1 MADQHKIVC
10 FGELLLR
17 LNAPG
22 RERLL
27 QSRKLEVHIGGAE
40 ANVAVSLAQF
50 GLEAA
55 MASIVAA
62 NALGDA
68 ALGELRRYGV
78 DVSAC
83 QRRAGRMGLYFMTAG
98 AVRRPSEI
106 LYDRAG
112 SAFAEAEADAID
124 WPIILHDAA
133 WLHLSGVTP
142 AVGPKAAAAAMRAA
156 KSAGAAG
163 VKVSFDGN
171 YRGQMWAAWKGDG
184 PGVLREILSRTTL
197 AFINERDIGLILGK
211 SYAGDEE
218 DARQAAF
225 ADAFAAFPSLQSI
238 AATSRRQQSVDHHR
252 LSAIMVTR
260 GGEWR
265 SGEYELAGVVDR
277 IGAGDAF
284 AAGILHALAAGR
296 NEQFGIDFAAAA
308 AAFKHS
314 VPGDFN
320 IASADEIEQAMAATS
335 FDVRR

>member
-1 MADQHKIVC
+1 MADQQKIVC

-27 QSRKLEVHIGGAE
+27 QSRKLDVHVGGAE

-50 GLEAA
+50 GLKAV
-55 MASIVAA
+55 MASIVPG

-78 DVSAC
+78 DTSAC
-83 QRRAGRMGLYFMTAG
+83 ERRPGRMGLYFMTTG
-98 AVRRPSEI
+98 AVRRASEI

-112 SAFAEAEADAID
+112 SAFAEAEADTIV
-124 WPIILHDAA
+124 WPQVLRGAA
-133 WLHLSGVTP
+133 WLHFSGVTP
-142 AVGPKAAAAAMRAA
+142 AVGANAAAAAIRAA
-156 KSAGAAG
+156 KAARKAG

-184 PGVLREILSRTTL
+184 PAVLRDILSNATL
-197 AFINERDIGLILGK
+197 AFINERDIGLILAK
-211 SYAGDEE
+211 PYPDEE
-218 DARQAAF
+218 EEARKAAF
-225 ADAFAAFPSLQSI
+225 ADAFSAFPSLQTI

-252 LSAIMVTR
+252 FSAILVTR

-265 SGEYELAGVVDR
+265 SEEYELTGVIDR

-284 AAGILHALAAGR
+284 AAGVLYALAKGR
-296 NEQFGIDFAAAA
+296 GEQFAVDFAAAA

-320 IASADEIEQAMAATS
+320 IASTAEIEQAMAATS